1 MVFSKT
7 GSLISSTP
15 LSPQGLCVGESGEH
29 GTFTAIRGKAASSTS
44 AGTTGTVIIRCC
56 DSPAFAADV
65 VTLFTLV
72 LDGVTE
78 VDDTGL
84 DNAWPDDHIWIQAY
98 CSVWNVVGPQDV
110 RVQFF
115 FTEAVWA

>member
-1 MVFSKT
+1 
-7 GSLISSTP
+7 
-15 LSPQGLCVGESGEH
+15 
-29 GTFTAIRGKAASSTS
+29 
-44 AGTTGTVIIRCC
+44 
-56 DSPAFAADV
+56 V

-72 LDGVTE
+72 LNGVTE